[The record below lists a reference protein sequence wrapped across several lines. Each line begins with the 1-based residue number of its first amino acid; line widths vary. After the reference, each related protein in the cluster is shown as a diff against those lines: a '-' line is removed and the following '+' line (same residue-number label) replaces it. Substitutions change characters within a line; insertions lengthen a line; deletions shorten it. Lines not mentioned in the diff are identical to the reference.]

1 LSDYLAGGVQIPI
14 GIGSSINPAS
24 LPGLTCKLPKLLGQF
39 GWNDCRL
46 FFRRSL
52 IAHDDN
58 GVKMECKRCS
68 KKIKKVFNENQK
80 KLKNEKKRGGKR
92 VRRYRVGT
100 SVVEIPNYPLSTS
113 HSLSPF
119 FVPVRIMTVSTGTG
133 LS

>member
-1 LSDYLAGGVQIPI
+1 MPI
-14 GIGSSINPAS
+14 GIGSYIDPGS
-24 LPGLTCKLPKLLGQF
+24 LPWSTCKLPKLLRQLE
-39 GWNDCRL
+39 WTDCRVVVW
-46 FFRRSL
+46 RSL
-52 IAHDDN
+52 IAHDDD

-100 SVVEIPNYPLSTS
+100 SVVEIPTYPVSTS

-119 FVPVRIMTVSTGTG
+119 YVPVRIMTGTKKG
-133 LS
+133 ESE